1 MKNLLYIS
9 LLSNKGCSRLD
20 ANNGGKMMQFKK
32 KMLCFILG
40 VFCAMSLVACGK
52 DKEEDPTKIVYE
64 IGDAEV
70 TYAEF
75 YIYARTVEEDYQK
88 NYGNGIWSLELET
101 DNGKSSVKEVT
112 VLDIISTI
120 NRVKVLVAQA
130 EEMEITLSD
139 NENAEAENAGSV
151 FYSGLTD
158 KDIEETQITRETVTT
173 VIRENM
179 LAEKVYNQVIE
190 DYDFEISEEE
200 ARMTTFYDMVFEC
213 YDVKP
218 DGSVAEYTEEK
229 KATQLE
235 RANEALSSL
244 AQEED
249 VTYASI
255 VDKYDLEY
263 AASYTM
269 SKTDMIKEYGE
280 SITEKILALSD
291 GAVSPVIES
300 NYGYHIFKM
309 IQINDEELTKENK
322 EQIIAQMQKDYFH
335 SVYEEW
341 LEDFDSRFDVTKDVD
356 MTMIAEFPFTLE
368 DENMDN
374 LDILQE
380 NATTEE

>member
-1 MKNLLYIS
+1 
-9 LLSNKGCSRLD
+9 
-20 ANNGGKMMQFKK
+20 MQVTK
-32 KMLCFILG
+32 KMLFLFLSVLCMVTF
-40 VFCAMSLVACGK
+40 VACEKK
-52 DKEEDPTKIVYE
+52 DEEQTVKVVYE
-64 IGDAEV
+64 IGDAEIS
-70 TYAEF
+70 YGEF

-88 NYGNGIWSLELET
+88 NYGNGIWSLELDT
-101 DNGKSSVKEVT
+101 DEGKKSVKDVT
-112 VLDIISTI
+112 LVDIISTI

-139 NENAEAENAGSV
+139 SENAEAENIGSV
-151 FYSGLTD
+151 FYAGLTD
-158 KDIEETQITRETVTT
+158 EDLKETEITRSIVTQ

-190 DYDFEISEEE
+190 EYDFEISEEE

-218 DGSVAEYTEEK
+218 DGSVAEFTEEK

-249 VTYASI
+249 ISYASV

-280 SITEKILALSD
+280 SITEKILSLSD
-291 GAVSPVIES
+291 GAISPVIES
-300 NYGYHIFKM
+300 PYGYHIFKM
-309 IQINDEELTKENK
+309 IQINDEDLTKENK
-322 EQIIAQMQKDYFH
+322 ENIIAQMQKDYFH
-335 SVYEEW
+335 SVYGEW
-341 LEDFDSRFDVTKDVD
+341 LKDYDSRFNIETDVD
-356 MTMIAEFPFTLE
+356 MTVIADFPFTLSDE
-368 DENMDN
+368 D
-374 LDILQE
+374 LDLDVTTE
-380 NATTEE
+380 TTEE